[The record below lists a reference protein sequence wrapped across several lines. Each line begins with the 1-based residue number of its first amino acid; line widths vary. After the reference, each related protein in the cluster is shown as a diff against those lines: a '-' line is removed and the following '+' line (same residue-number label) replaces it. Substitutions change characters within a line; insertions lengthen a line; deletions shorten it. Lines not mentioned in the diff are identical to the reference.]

1 MECISRDLRSTP
13 TKSSYHETDLFVFWR
28 ALDQRVLAYLPMTC
42 ATLNFFDVPYERN
55 LCTTKQIFVSRIE
68 REAGTPIKSV
78 QRGSTTT
85 VVSGFSCKIDHGKN
99 TFQFSSRF
107 TFMVLLHC
115 CCEHTPH
122 STRCLL
128 STCLISS
135 DTSFQPLGDNHLTGI
150 IMFCFPLF

>member
-1 MECISRDLRSTP
+1 MECISRDLRSTS
-13 TKSSYHETDLFVFWR
+13 TKSSYHETDLLVFWR

-85 VVSGFSCKIDHGKN
+85 AVSGFSCKIDHGKTHFNFPLASLSSFFFIVVAN
-99 TFQFSSRF
+99 TLLIQPAAYSQP
-107 TFMVLLHC
+107 VLH
-115 CCEHTPH
+115 
-122 STRCLL
+122 
-128 STCLISS
+128 LIRHVFA
-135 DTSFQPLGDNHLTGI
+135 TIGDNHLIGI